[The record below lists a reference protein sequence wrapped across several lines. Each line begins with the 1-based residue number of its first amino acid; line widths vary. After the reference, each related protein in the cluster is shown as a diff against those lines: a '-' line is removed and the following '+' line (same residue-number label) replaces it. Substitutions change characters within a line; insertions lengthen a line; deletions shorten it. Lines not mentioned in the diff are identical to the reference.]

1 MFDRK
6 SAAKTLHKPCRGFEY
21 RYVLYIDGNVYDRH
35 TKKLVKVVHDK
46 VILVGMNNKEYNIP
60 V

>member
-21 RYVLYIDGNVYDRH
+21 RYILYIDGDVYDRY
-35 TKKLVKVVHDK
+35 TKKLVKVV
-46 VILVGMNNKEYNIP
+46 
-60 V
+60 

>member
-21 RYVLYIDGNVYDRH
+21 RYILYVDGNVYDRY
-35 TKKLVKVVHDK
+35 TKKLVKVVHNK
-46 VILVGMNNKEYNIP
+46 VTLVGMNNKEYNIP